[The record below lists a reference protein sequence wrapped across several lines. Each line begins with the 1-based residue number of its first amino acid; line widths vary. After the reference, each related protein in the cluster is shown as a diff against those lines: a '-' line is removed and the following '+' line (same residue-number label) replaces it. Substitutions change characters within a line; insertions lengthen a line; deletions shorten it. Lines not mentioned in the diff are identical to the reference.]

1 MKQFALVL
9 FVAAVSASESEHGS
23 VFTYPRRPSYQQPS
37 HHHHAPKSGSYAPVH
52 IQTKGYQS
60 TPQQYGHGYAAPN
73 YSRGSYY
80 HQPNHSHNPF
90 DYSRPQIPYVAAK
103 LSAPIYATCYGAL
116 SDSGIFYSVKFG

>member
-9 FVAAVSASESEHGS
+9 FVAAVSASESEHS
-23 VFTYPRRPSYQQPS
+23 YTYSSRPSYQQPS
-37 HHHHAPKSGSYAPVH
+37 YHHAPKSGSYAPVH

-73 YSRGSYY
+73 YSRGAYY

-103 LSAPIYATCYGAL
+103 LSAPIYAACYDG
-116 SDSGIFYSVKFG
+116 STNSENYYSFKFG